1 MKLATIITTALA
13 KFFIPAAGL
22 TLAVTAIAAAVL
34 VLIGMRS
41 AETPNLG
48 EMDEDGA
55 KVCVIAGDCN
65 WGDQVPDE
73 LAGTIEIEPSVTL
86 KQFRKDI
93 QDAIDAVTGPVFK
106 IYDAPGGSIGDHW
119 DLYRFYARRN
129 TKFEVLGD
137 CASACALVLG
147 AVDKSNLCVGPK
159 ANFAFHQAREKDP
172 PHAISVEGTQWMV
185 DQLPADIQAWIEKR
199 GGVKNMPA
207 SQHDVW
213 ILWPSEIWAMG
224 YRRCED

>member
-48 EMDEDGA
+48 EMDKDGA

-73 LAGTIEIEPSVTL
+73 LAGTIEIEPGVTL

-93 QDAIDAVTGPVFK
+93 QDVIDAVTGPVYK
-106 IYDAPGGSIGDHW
+106 IYDEPGGVIGDHW
-119 DLYRFYARRN
+119 DIYRFYARRGN
-129 TKFEVLGD
+129 KFEVLGE
-137 CASACALVLG
+137 CASACVLVLG
-147 AVDKSNLCVGPK
+147 AVDKSNVGPK
-159 ANFAFHQAREKDP
+159 ASFRFHQARKPDP
-172 PHAISVEGTQWMV
+172 PHAIAVETTQWMV
-185 DQLPADIQAWIEKR
+185 DQLPADIQAWIEKK
-199 GGVKNMPA
+199 GGAKNMPA
-207 SQHDVW
+207 DDVW
-213 ILWPSEIWAMG
+213 ILGPSEIWAMG

>member
-1 MKLATIITTALA
+1 MNNLRPVL
-13 KFFIPAAGL
+13 
-22 TLAVTAIAAAVL
+22 TAIVFVAVL
-34 VLIGMRS
+34 VLVLVREADS
-41 AETPNLG
+41 PNL
-48 EMDEDGA
+48 DGN
-55 KVCVIAGDCN
+55 CVVASDCN
-65 WGDQVPDE
+65 WEDQFPDGEVVP
-73 LAGTIEIEPSVTL
+73 GVTV

-172 PHAISVEGTQWMV
+172 PHAISVEATQW
-185 DQLPADIQAWIEKR
+185 I
-199 GGVKNMPA
+199 A
-207 SQHDVW
+207 SRYSGLD
-213 ILWPSEIWAMG
+213 
-224 YRRCED
+224 